1 MHCRLSLERFPLSSM
16 DDILHSKCTKLSIIF
31 PYSSAASLGIKI
43 LFWLVQLAMRAR
55 LPDDN
60 NICSIDTASRMLKST
75 QVPEL
80 LFKILNTQI
89 FYK

>member
-1 MHCRLSLERFPLSSM
+1 MPASSR
-16 DDILHSKCTKLSIIF
+16 
-31 PYSSAASLGIKI
+31 IKI
-43 LFWLVQLAMRAR
+43 LFWLVQLAMGAC
-55 LPDDN
+55 LPDD

-89 FYK
+89 FYKYYSSCE